1 MALFKLTS
9 RADILLREIARSN
22 TKARQVR
29 RAQALLWL
37 HENHT
42 ASAVAQRLG
51 MSWRTIQ
58 RWKRRYQERA
68 QDPVLARIQEG
79 QHTGRLPHQLKLARK
94 EIERVWRRDPRRYGF
109 RARNWTVP
117 ILRCLIHRR
126 TTTWVSRSTVR
137 RALRSLRYRYKR
149 PRLTLAR
156 RSPTWRQEKGGL
168 NTVSK
173 VENARFVFSLTR
185 PFSMKFRR
193 CEPCGRL
200 SVNKL
205 RFPSSANIVTSA
217 F

>member
-9 RADILLREIARSN
+9 RAYSMLREIARSS

-42 ASAVAQRLG
+42 ASTVAQRLG

-58 RWKRRYQERA
+58 RWKREYQERG

-79 QHTGRLPHQLKLARK
+79 QHTGRVPEQLKLAQK
-94 EIERVWRRDPRRYGF
+94 EIARVWRRDPRRYGF

-117 ILRCLIHRR
+117 MLRCQIHRH

-137 RALRSLRYRYKR
+137 RALRRLHYRYKR
-149 PRLTLAR
+149 PRLVLAL
-156 RSPTWRQEKGGL
+156 RSPTWRQEKGG
-168 NTVSK
+168 
-173 VENARFVFSLTR
+173 
-185 PFSMKFRR
+185 
-193 CEPCGRL
+193 
-200 SVNKL
+200 
-205 RFPSSANIVTSA
+205 
-217 F
+217 